1 LGSACPTSSGEPRA
15 AENEPQRFLQNNRQF
30 QSSPELV
37 FQHDR
42 LQRRVAM
49 RQQVY
54 TSLVQS
60 YEQARIDEV
69 RNTPV
74 ITVVEEA
81 EEPVRPDSRRLPL
94 KAALGVVL
102 GGMFGTFVAF
112 GREYVRRQRE
122 EDAEELREFSV
133 VWEETKDDVRRMVRR
148 TRRLS

>member
-1 LGSACPTSSGEPRA
+1 VRDTRQSQAAAERGFTEERMAEAQEELRA
-15 AENEPQRFLQNNRQF
+15 AENELQRFLQNNRQF
-30 QSSPELV
+30 QNSPELV

-69 RNTPV
+69 PNTPV
-74 ITVVEEA
+74 ITVVE
-81 EEPVRPDSRRLPL
+81 
-94 KAALGVVL
+94 
-102 GGMFGTFVAF
+102 
-112 GREYVRRQRE
+112 Y
-122 EDAEELREFSV
+122 AEELREFSV

-148 TRRLS
+148 IRPSS

>member
-1 LGSACPTSSGEPRA
+1 
-15 AENEPQRFLQNNRQF
+15 
-30 QSSPELV
+30 
-37 FQHDR
+37 
-42 LQRRVAM
+42 M

-69 RNTPV
+69 RNAPV

-102 GGMFGTFVAF
+102 GGMLGAFVAF

-148 TRRLS
+148 IRPSS